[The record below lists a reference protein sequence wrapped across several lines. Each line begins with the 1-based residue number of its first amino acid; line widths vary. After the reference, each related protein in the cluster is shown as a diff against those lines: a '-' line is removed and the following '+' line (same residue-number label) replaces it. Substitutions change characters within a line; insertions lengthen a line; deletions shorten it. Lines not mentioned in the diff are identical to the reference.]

1 MSAASPVFASV
12 PGPDLQSL
20 VLVLAASTVAA
31 FLSRI
36 NRRIVLP
43 TVILELVL
51 GITLGPQVLGW
62 ADADAYIT
70 FLADLGLVV
79 LFFFAGVEV
88 IERRV
93 ARSLLVRGSV
103 AWALSLVLGIAAG
116 YALHTAGVDGE
127 GWLLGIAL
135 STTSL
140 GMLVPILADAGAFST
155 PLGRAVLGTGVAGE
169 FWPIIVISIAL
180 TGVYGARTEVFLLVA
195 FGALAAAAALI
206 ASRARPPRVVEVLR
220 ETLDSTGQAAVRLS
234 ILVLASLVL
243 MARDVGFDFILGA
256 FTAGLII
263 GLVFDS
269 PEGRSVRVRLE
280 GIGFGL
286 LIPIYFVTTGLTFD
300 LDSLLT
306 AKGLGYAA
314 LFVALLL
321 LVHGLSALLWQPSLG
336 TRRTAS
342 LALFAAT
349 GLPLIVATV
358 SIGITRDAIG
368 TDVGA
373 SLIGA
378 GMVSILV
385 FPLVGMRIGKLR
397 GDRVPMKAIPA
408 PEGVDY

>member
-1 MSAASPVFASV
+1 MSATSPVFAAV
-12 PGPDLQSL
+12 PEPDLPSL

-36 NRRIVLP
+36 NRRVVLP

-51 GITLGPQVLGW
+51 GIALGPQVLGW
-62 ADADAYIT
+62 AEADAYIA

-93 ARSLLVRGSV
+93 ERSLLVRGSA
-103 AWALSLVLGIAAG
+103 AWALSLVFGIAAG

-140 GMLVPILADAGAFST
+140 GMLVPILADAGALST

-180 TGVYGARTEVFLLVA
+180 TGVYGARTEVLLLVA
-195 FGALAAAAALI
+195 FGALAAAAAGI
-206 ASRARPPRVVEVLR
+206 ATRARPPRVIEVLR

-243 MARDVGFDFILGA
+243 LARDVGFEFILGA

-263 GLVFDS
+263 GLVLDS
-269 PEGRSVRVRLE
+269 PEGRSVRGRLE

-286 LIPIYFVTTGLTFD
+286 LIPIYFVTIGLTFD

-306 AKGLGYAA
+306 AQGLGYGAM
-314 LFVALLL
+314 FVALLL
-321 LVHGLSALLWQPSLG
+321 LVHGLSALLWQPLLG

-342 LALFAAT
+342 LAL
-349 GLPLIVATV
+349 
-358 SIGITRDAIG
+358 
-368 TDVGA
+368 
-373 SLIGA
+373 
-378 GMVSILV
+378 
-385 FPLVGMRIGKLR
+385 
-397 GDRVPMKAIPA
+397 
-408 PEGVDY
+408 